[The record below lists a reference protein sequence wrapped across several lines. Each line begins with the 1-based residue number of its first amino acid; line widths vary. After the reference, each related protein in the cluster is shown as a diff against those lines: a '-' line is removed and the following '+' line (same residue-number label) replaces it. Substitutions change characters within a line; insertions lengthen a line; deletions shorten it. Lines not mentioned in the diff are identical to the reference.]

1 MQRLQPLF
9 SSEVSHLT
17 DLWPVCPDLGLA
29 VVLVVRFCDH
39 EKSLMGGAGL
49 DGDKIYECRLPHCG
63 AVEVLSLP
71 LPPSSLGKN
80 PIFDWTAVA
89 PWHRFPC

>member
-29 VVLVVRFCDH
+29 VVLVVRFCNW
-39 EKSLMGGAGL
+39 EKSLTGGVGL
-49 DGDKIYECRLPHCG
+49 DGDKISMG
-63 AVEVLSLP
+63 AVD
-71 LPPSSLGKN
+71 G
-80 PIFDWTAVA
+80 AVMNSA
-89 PWHRFPC
+89 RELVGV